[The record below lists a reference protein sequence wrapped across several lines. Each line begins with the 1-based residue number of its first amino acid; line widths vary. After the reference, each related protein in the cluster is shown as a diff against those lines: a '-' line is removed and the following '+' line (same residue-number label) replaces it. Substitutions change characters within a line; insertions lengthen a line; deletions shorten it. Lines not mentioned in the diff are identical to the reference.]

1 MRIVCPNCDAAYEVP
16 QTMLAPDRPVRC
28 ARCGRDWAPA
38 AALPVAPSPIV
49 PPPPASASPP
59 AAPPPLPPPPPPPPA
74 SRLAKVTA
82 VGDEPVLD
90 LRRIRSLPVVPL
102 PPAPGEA
109 PSPPADPEP
118 EPTSPVAASSA
129 PPPVPRVRV
138 PVLAGW
144 ILTAFVL
151 LGSAWAA
158 YVWRAEI
165 VRAWPPSARVYT
177 ALGVAE
183 R

>member
-16 QTMLAPDRPVRC
+16 QTMLAPDRSVRC
-28 ARCGRDWAPA
+28 ARCGQDWAPA
-38 AALPVAPSPIV
+38 AALPLAPPALA
-49 PPPPASASPP
+49 PPSPASASPP
-59 AAPPPLPPPPPPPPA
+59 VAPATVPPPPPPA
-74 SRLAKVTA
+74 SRVARVIPVA
-82 VGDEPVLD
+82 GDPVLD

-102 PPAPGEA
+102 PPVPGEA
-109 PSPPADPEP
+109 PPPPADPAP
-118 EPTSPVAASSA
+118 APPVAEAA
-129 PPPVPRVRV
+129 ALPPAPRVRV

-144 ILTAFVL
+144 ILSALVL

-158 YVWRAEI
+158 YVWRADI